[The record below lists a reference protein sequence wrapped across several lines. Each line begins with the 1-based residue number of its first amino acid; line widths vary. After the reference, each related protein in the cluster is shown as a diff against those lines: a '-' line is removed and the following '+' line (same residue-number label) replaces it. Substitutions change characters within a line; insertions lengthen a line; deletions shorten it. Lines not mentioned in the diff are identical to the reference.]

1 MKARMRGA
9 TVREVLIKRNLS
21 LTEWAA
27 RLGVSESAV
36 TLWLTGQREPDPD
49 NRKAIL
55 RSLNMTWDQV
65 FEVIHDTE

>member
-1 MKARMRGA
+1 MEGTSPMKARMRGA

-36 TLWLTGQREPDPD
+36 TLWLT
-49 NRKAIL
+49 
-55 RSLNMTWDQV
+55 
-65 FEVIHDTE
+65 